1 MNYSNALFPHVQ
13 LHNRYTIFIA
23 AQVCSQFSTNDPP
36 TGSAAT
42 CLQLQL
48 PPSCPIILPRVM
60 KCDLSSIILLCY
72 YVSDWRVFTQFNVC
86 LLVYFCTLI
95 PLPHPPLPLSYTA
108 TGTGIVIGIESGIC
122 PVWEVKVLNKYTQC
136 ALNTFLLLS
145 TEWLSSAG
153 VYVCVCVGVYVG
165 VWVCTCKPMNVGS
178 ESFVI

>member
-48 PPSCPIILPRVM
+48 QLPPSCLIILPRVM

-153 VYVCVCVGVYVG
+153 VYVCVCV
-165 VWVCTCKPMNVGS
+165 
-178 ESFVI
+178 